1 MVTEKRNKMVEVA
14 KFRHIYWEYV
24 EFHMGLLLFFFFVSS
39 QDEKESRNHC
49 VLTFVVRI

>member
-1 MVTEKRNKMVEVA
+1 MVIEKRNKMVEVA

-24 EFHMGLLLFFFFVSS
+24 EFHMGLLLFFFSS

-49 VLTFVVRI
+49 VLTFVVRT